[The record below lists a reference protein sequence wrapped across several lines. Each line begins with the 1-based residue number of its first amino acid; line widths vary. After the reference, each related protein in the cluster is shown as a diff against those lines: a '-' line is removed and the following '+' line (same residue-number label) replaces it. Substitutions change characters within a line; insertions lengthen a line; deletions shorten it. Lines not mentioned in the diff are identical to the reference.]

1 MSLKHLVPRLGG
13 LSSAAVAVIV
23 GGRIGFWLVGGLLA
37 LGFVLVAFLALTGTF
52 ACDKT
57 REAAQI
63 VLAILLGRN
72 RPEVAD
78 GTPPKSAIDSLPGGS
93 RPRP

>member
-1 MSLKHLVPRLGG
+1 MSLKHLMPRLGG

-37 LGFVLVAFLALTGTF
+37 LGFALVAFLALTGTF
-52 ACDKT
+52 ASEKT

-72 RPEVAD
+72 RPGVAD
-78 GTPPKSAIDSLPGGS
+78 GTPPKSAINSLPGGS